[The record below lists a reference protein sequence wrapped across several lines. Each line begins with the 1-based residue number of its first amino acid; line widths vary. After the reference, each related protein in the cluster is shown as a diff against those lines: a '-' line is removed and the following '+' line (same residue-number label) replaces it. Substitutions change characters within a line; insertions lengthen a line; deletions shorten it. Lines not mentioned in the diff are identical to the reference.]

1 MKDRIKIVGLL
12 ALIFVASILFVW
24 LAKRDSS
31 PRERKDPNIQS
42 QSSPGI
48 PLTTPQTSEGG
59 VPQLNPF
66 QAMMQTPIE
75 FYGIVLD
82 QDGNPVPSAKISASV
97 LDSWKGSPISVTS
110 ANDGTFK
117 ILSKGTAIHI
127 KVEKPG
133 YYRVE
138 KGGKLHPS
146 TQGFDFGVEDSP
158 RAYKPD
164 PASPT
169 IFNLRKSG
177 NPVLLEQLR
186 AQSKIPRDGS
196 PVSISLSK
204 TDKFSL
210 LISCRTM
217 EDNTQ
222 PPNAPYD
229 WRCEVSV
236 EGGGVQEAS
245 DEFDLVAPDGG
256 YESAFVIDMPKS
268 MDEKEWNSRVDKRLW
283 IQFSDRTYAKISF
296 MMNAR
301 GDHFVVVEGHRN
313 PTPNDRNLEPK
324 LNDR

>member
-1 MKDRIKIVGLL
+1 MKERSKIVSLL
-12 ALIFVASILFVW
+12 VLTFLASILFVW

-31 PRERKDPNIQS
+31 PRERRDPNIQS
-42 QSSPGI
+42 QSAPNI

-59 VPQLNPF
+59 VPPPNPF
-66 QAMMQTPIE
+66 QAMMQTSIE

-82 QDGNPVPSAKISASV
+82 QDGIPIPSAKISASV

-110 ANDGTFK
+110 ANDGMFK
-117 ILSKGTAIHI
+117 ILSTGTAIHI
-127 KVEKPG
+127 KVEKLG
-133 YYRVE
+133 YHVVE

-164 PASPT
+164 PASPA

-177 NPVLLEQLR
+177 NVLLEQLR
-186 AQSKIPRDGS
+186 AQSTIPRDGT

-204 TDKFSL
+204 TGKFSMS
-210 LISCRTM
+210 ISCRTL

-236 EGGGVQEAS
+236 EGGGVQEMS
-245 DEFDLVAPDGG
+245 DGFDLIAPENG

-268 MDEKEWNSRVDKRLW
+268 MDEKEWNSRADKRLW
-283 IQFSDRTYAKISF
+283 FQFPDRTYARISF

-301 GDHFVVVEGHRN
+301 GDHFAVVEGHRN
-313 PTPNDRNLEPK
+313 PTPNDRNLETK